1 MNKYILFLSV
11 LILLY
16 ACNVSKN
23 SSNQAIIENKVG
35 HIGLCSGPDFFSNKK
50 YFRANSIGE
59 SLDQVVS
66 KRKALSNARA
76 DLAASVKILVESV
89 VDNYVKSS
97 ELNNLEQVEERFEG
111 LNREVIKQEL
121 VGIKTIC
128 EKLTKTTQGKFKTYI
143 SIELSAQKLV
153 DKFHE
158 RIMKD
163 DLLMI
168 DYDDEKFK
176 DTFEKEMSNQIGNK
190 KLNGSD
196 INNTYNGSL
205 KTLGN

>member
-1 MNKYILFLSV
+1 MKKYILALGILPLLS
-11 LILLY
+11 
-16 ACNVSKN
+16 ACSGSKKAA
-23 SSNQAIIENKVG
+23 NQPIPETEVEVVIP
-35 HIGLCSGPDFFSNKK
+35 CSGPDFFTNKK

-66 KRKALSNARA
+66 KKKALSNARA
-76 DLAASVKILVESV
+76 DLSASVKILVESV

-111 LNREVIKQEL
+111 LNREIIKEEL

-128 EKLTKTTQGKFKTYI
+128 EKLTKTTEGKFKTYI
-143 SIELSAQKLV
+143 AIELSAQKLV

-158 RIMKD
+158 RMMKD

-168 DYDDEKFK
+168 DYDYEKFK
-176 DTFEKEMSNQIGNK
+176 KTFEKEMG
-190 KLNGSD
+190 KLD
-196 INNTYNGSL
+196 
-205 KTLGN
+205 

>member
-1 MNKYILFLSV
+1 MKKYILALGV
-11 LILLY
+11 LPLLF
-16 ACNVSKN
+16 ACSGSKKAV
-23 SSNQAIIENKVG
+23 NQPIPETEDEVVIP
-35 HIGLCSGPDFFSNKK
+35 CSGPDFFTNKK

-66 KRKALSNARA
+66 KKKALSNSRA

-128 EKLTKTTQGKFKTYI
+128 EKLTKTTEGKFKTYI
-143 SIELSAQKLV
+143 TIELSAQKLV

-168 DYDDEKFK
+168 DYDYEKFK
-176 DTFEKEMSNQIGNK
+176 DTFEKEMG
-190 KLNGSD
+190 KL
-196 INNTYNGSL
+196 
-205 KTLGN
+205 

>member
-1 MNKYILFLSV
+1 MKKSI
-11 LILLY
+11 LILGLVPMFL
-16 ACNVSKN
+16 VSCGGSKKLAA
-23 SSNQAIIENKVG
+23 NQPIPESEVEVVIP
-35 HIGLCSGPDFFSNKK
+35 CSGPDFFTNKK

-66 KRKALSNARA
+66 KKKALSNAKA
-76 DLAASVKILVESV
+76 ELAGSVKTLVEAV

-97 ELNNLEQVEERFEG
+97 ELNNVEQVEERFEG

-128 EKLTKTTQGKFKTYI
+128 EKLTRTSEGKFKTYI
-143 SIELSAQKLV
+143 ALELSAQKLV

-163 DLLMI
+163 ELLMI
-168 DYDDEKFK
+168 DYDYEKFK
-176 DTFEKEMSNQIGNK
+176 NTFEEEME
-190 KLNGSD
+190 KL
-196 INNTYNGSL
+196 
-205 KTLGN
+205 K

>member
-1 MNKYILFLSV
+1 MKKHILAFVILPFLV
-11 LILLY
+11 
-16 ACNVSKN
+16 ACNGSKKAA
-23 SSNQAIIENKVG
+23 NQPIPASEVEVVIP
-35 HIGLCSGPDFFSNKK
+35 CSGPDFFTNKK

-76 DLAASVKILVESV
+76 ELAASVKVLIESV

-97 ELNNLEQVEERFEG
+97 ELNNLEQLEERFEG

-128 EKLTKTTQGKFKTYI
+128 EKLTKTSEGKFKTYI
-143 SIELSAQKLV
+143 AIELSAQKLV

-163 DLLMI
+163 DLIKM
-168 DYDDEKFK
+168 DYDYEKFK
-176 DTFEKEMSNQIGNK
+176 KTFEQEMGKN
-190 KLNGSD
+190 
-196 INNTYNGSL
+196 
-205 KTLGN
+205 

>member
-1 MNKYILFLSV
+1 MKKYILALG
-11 LILLY
+11 ILPLLFS
-16 ACNVSKN
+16 CSGSKKAA
-23 SSNQAIIENKVG
+23 NQPIPETEVEVVIP
-35 HIGLCSGPDFFSNKK
+35 CSGPDFFTNKK

-66 KRKALSNARA
+66 KKKALSNARA

-128 EKLTKTTQGKFKTYI
+128 EKLTKTTEGKFKTYI
-143 SIELSAQKLV
+143 AIELSAQKLV

-158 RIMKD
+158 RMMKD

-168 DYDDEKFK
+168 DYDYEKFK
-176 DTFEKEMSNQIGNK
+176 DTFEKEME
-190 KLNGSD
+190 KL
-196 INNTYNGSL
+196 
-205 KTLGN
+205 

>member
-1 MNKYILFLSV
+1 MKKYILALG
-11 LILLY
+11 ILPLLF
-16 ACNVSKN
+16 ACSGSKKA
-23 SSNQAIIENKVG
+23 SNQPIPETEVEVVIP
-35 HIGLCSGPDFFSNKK
+35 CSGPDFFTNKK

-66 KRKALSNARA
+66 KKKALSNARA
-76 DLAASVKILVESV
+76 DLAAYVKILVESV

-97 ELNNLEQVEERFEG
+97 ELNNLEYVEERFEG

-128 EKLTKTTQGKFKTYI
+128 EKLTKTTEGKFKTYI
-143 SIELSAQKLV
+143 AIELSAQKLV

-168 DYDDEKFK
+168 DYDYVKFK
-176 DTFEKEMSNQIGNK
+176 DTFEKEMG
-190 KLNGSD
+190 KL
-196 INNTYNGSL
+196 
-205 KTLGN
+205 

>member
-1 MNKYILFLSV
+1 MKKYILALG
-11 LILLY
+11 ILPLLF
-16 ACNVSKN
+16 ACSGSKKAT
-23 SSNQAIIENKVG
+23 NQPIPETEVEVVIP
-35 HIGLCSGPDFFSNKK
+35 CSGPDFFTNKK

-66 KRKALSNARA
+66 KKKALSNARA
-76 DLAASVKILVESV
+76 DLAAYIKIFVESV

-128 EKLTKTTQGKFKTYI
+128 EKLTKTTEGKFKTYI
-143 SIELSAQKLV
+143 AIELSAQKLV

-168 DYDDEKFK
+168 DYDYEKFK
-176 DTFEKEMSNQIGNK
+176 DTFEKEMGKS
-190 KLNGSD
+190 
-196 INNTYNGSL
+196 
-205 KTLGN
+205 

>member
-1 MNKYILFLSV
+1 MKKYILALG
-11 LILLY
+11 ILPLLF
-16 ACNVSKN
+16 ACSGSKKAA
-23 SSNQAIIENKVG
+23 NQPIPETEVEVVIP
-35 HIGLCSGPDFFSNKK
+35 CSGPDFFTNKK

-111 LNREVIKQEL
+111 LNREIIKEEL

-128 EKLTKTTQGKFKTYI
+128 EKLTKTTEGKFKTYI
-143 SIELSAQKLV
+143 AIELSAQKLV

-158 RIMKD
+158 RMMKD

-168 DYDDEKFK
+168 DYDYEKFK
-176 DTFEKEMSNQIGNK
+176 DTFEKEMG
-190 KLNGSD
+190 KLN
-196 INNTYNGSL
+196 
-205 KTLGN
+205 

>member
-1 MNKYILFLSV
+1 MKKHILALGILPFLF
-11 LILLY
+11 
-16 ACNVSKN
+16 ACSGLKKAA
-23 SSNQAIIENKVG
+23 NQPIPETEVEVVIP
-35 HIGLCSGPDFFSNKK
+35 CSGPDFFTNKK

-66 KRKALSNARA
+66 KKKALSNARA
-76 DLAASVKILVESV
+76 DLSASVKILVESV

-111 LNREVIKQEL
+111 LNREIIKEEL

-128 EKLTKTTQGKFKTYI
+128 EKLTKTTEGKFKTYI
-143 SIELSAQKLV
+143 AIELSAQKLV

-158 RIMKD
+158 RMMKD

-168 DYDDEKFK
+168 DYDYEKFK
-176 DTFEKEMSNQIGNK
+176 DTFEKEMG
-190 KLNGSD
+190 KLD
-196 INNTYNGSL
+196 
-205 KTLGN
+205 

>member
-1 MNKYILFLSV
+1 MKKYILALG
-11 LILLY
+11 ILPLLF
-16 ACNVSKN
+16 ACSGSKKAA
-23 SSNQAIIENKVG
+23 NQPIPATEVEVVIP
-35 HIGLCSGPDFFSNKK
+35 CSGPDFFTNKK

-66 KRKALSNARA
+66 KKKALSNSRA

-128 EKLTKTTQGKFKTYI
+128 EKLTKTTEGKFKTYI
-143 SIELSAQKLV
+143 AIELSAQKLV

-158 RIMKD
+158 RMMKD

-168 DYDDEKFK
+168 DYDYEKFK
-176 DTFEKEMSNQIGNK
+176 DTFEKEMG
-190 KLNGSD
+190 KLN
-196 INNTYNGSL
+196 
-205 KTLGN
+205 

>member
-1 MNKYILFLSV
+1 MKKYILALGIFPFIV
-11 LILLY
+11 
-16 ACNVSKN
+16 ACSGTKKAANQPIP
-23 SSNQAIIENKVG
+23 SNEVEVVIP
-35 HIGLCSGPDFFSNKK
+35 CSGPDYFTNKK

-66 KRKALSNARA
+66 KKKALSNARA

-111 LNREVIKQEL
+111 LNREVIKEEL

-128 EKLTKTTQGKFKTYI
+128 EKLTKTSEGKFKTYI
-143 SIELSAQKLV
+143 AIELSAQKLV

-158 RIMKD
+158 RMMKD

-168 DYDDEKFK
+168 DYDYEKFK
-176 DTFEKEMSNQIGNK
+176 ETFEKEMDS
-190 KLNGSD
+190 LN
-196 INNTYNGSL
+196 
-205 KTLGN
+205 

>member
-1 MNKYILFLSV
+1 MKKYILALG
-11 LILLY
+11 ILPLLF
-16 ACNVSKN
+16 ACSGSKKAA
-23 SSNQAIIENKVG
+23 NQPIPATEVEVIIP
-35 HIGLCSGPDFFSNKK
+35 CSGPDFFTNKK

-66 KRKALSNARA
+66 KKKALSNARA

-128 EKLTKTTQGKFKTYI
+128 EKLTKTTEGKFKTYI
-143 SIELSAQKLV
+143 AIELSAQKLV

-168 DYDDEKFK
+168 DYDYEKFK
-176 DTFEKEMSNQIGNK
+176 DTFEKEMG
-190 KLNGSD
+190 KL
-196 INNTYNGSL
+196 
-205 KTLGN
+205 